1 LAGGTNHAANPETY
15 TIETATITLA
25 PASKVGYTFVGW
37 YDAEE
42 GGNKI
47 TEIAQGSIGDITLYA
62 RWEPSTDTQYKVEH
76 YQQNIDDDG
85 YTLVETEELT
95 GTTGATVTA
104 EAGKYSS

>member
-1 LAGGTNHAANPETY
+1 MGRGAIEYTITYHLAGGTNHAANPETY

-62 RWEPSTDTQYKVEH
+62 RWEPV
-76 YQQNIDDDG
+76 
-85 YTLVETEELT
+85 LT
-95 GTTGATVTA
+95 HHTR
-104 EAGKYSS
+104 SSIISRI